1 MPRDGHK
8 FSSWSIRLLSTH
20 FNPHAPRWARLASQW
35 NDICSYQFQSTCPA
49 RGTTCRRYK
58 RSPRTNISI
67 HVPRDGHD
75 IRLVSAGTSHFHF
88 NPRAPRGA
96 RRKWDKLYKATQFIS
111 IHVPREGHDHQVR
124 DVVKLVLISIHVP
137 REGHDLLL

>member
-1 MPRDGHK
+1 MPRDGHD
-8 FSSWSIRLLSTH
+8 SHHS
-20 FNPHAPRWARLASQW
+20 
-35 NDICSYQFQSTCPA
+35 
-49 RGTTCRRYK
+49 GTTYAAI
-58 RSPRTNISI
+58 N
-67 HVPRDGHD
+67 
-75 IRLVSAGTSHFHF
+75 F